1 MARTVTLVSPLGE
14 QLRFARLSASDAL
27 SQLFELELDVVSERG
42 NVRPEEVLGKAFTVT
57 VEIDGE
63 RKRHFNGYAVK
74 MASASTSAGRLA
86 GYRISLR
93 PWLWF
98 LTRTS
103 DCKVFQNKDVPT
115 VLSEVFDTEP
125 MAMVDKRSLSRT
137 YDAWEYCVQYRET
150 DFNYVSRLMEQEGI
164 YYFFEHSAG
173 EHTMVLADSFG
184 AHPRI
189 EGDAQVVFRAES
201 RVALTDRD
209 HIERFDWSHEIQPG
223 VYAIQDY
230 DFERPGKSLEAVRRP
245 EREPRHGKPDYEVF
259 DYPGEYDTESE
270 GEQYAAARI
279 EELRSQ
285 CELFYGAGNER
296 DLAVGRRF
304 TLSGHPRSDLN
315 EEYLV
320 TSTSIVIEEDARES
334 GAGGAFSFMTSF
346 SAILA
351 RQTFRAPRT
360 TPKPIVQGIQTARVV
375 GPAGD
380 EIHTDKHGRIRVQFH
395 WDRYGTRDDKSS
407 CRIRVATPWAG
418 KGFGMV
424 SIPRIGDE
432 VVVSFEEG
440 DPDRPMVT
448 GSVYNGENAPPWTL
462 PDNATQSGILSRSS
476 KGGSAANANAIRFED
491 KKGAEELWLHAERDQ
506 RIEVE
511 HDEKH
516 TVGRNRTKTVQASET
531 NGIGGDQSTR
541 VGGVRTITVGRAAAE
556 TVALA
561 KALTIGGAYQ
571 VTVGAVMN
579 ETVVGAKATEVG
591 GFRYEKVAGYKKSEI
606 GKSLTFEAGDEVVI
620 KTGDASLTMKKDG
633 TIEIVGKSITL
644 KTGGGSVE
652 IKDDGKVSA
661 TGTDT
666 TMKTTAGRVNIDP
679 GGIITIKGPMVRI
692 NT

>member
-1 MARTVTLVSPLGE
+1 
-14 QLRFARLSASDAL
+14 
-27 SQLFELELDVVSERG
+27 LELDVLSERG
-42 NVRPEEVLGKAFTVT
+42 DIRPDEVLGKPFAVS
-57 VEIDGE
+57 VEIDGD
-63 RKRHFNGYAVK
+63 RKRHFHGYAVR
-74 MASASTSAGRLA
+74 MASTPGTEGLA
-86 GYRISLR
+86 GYRVSLR

-98 LTRTS
+98 LSRTS
-103 DCKVFQNKDVPT
+103 DCRIFQGMSVPAI
-115 VLSEVFDTEP
+115 LRAVFDTEP
-125 MAMVDKRSLSRT
+125 TTDIELKGLSAQ
-137 YDAWEYCVQYRET
+137 YDPWGYCVQYRET
-150 DFNYVSRLMEQEGI
+150 DFNFVSRLLEQEGI
-164 YYFFEHSAG
+164 GYWFEHGASA
-173 EHTMVLADSFG
+173 HTLVLFDNPL
-184 AHPRI
+184 AHPAIAGR
-189 EGDAQVVFRAES
+189 ATVLFRARTGGDS
-201 RVALTDRD
+201 DHD
-209 HIERFDWSHEIQPG
+209 HIDSIDWSHEIHPA
-223 VYAIQDY
+223 VYAIDDY
-230 DFERPGKSLEAVRRP
+230 DFRRPGVNLDAVRRA
-245 EREPRHGKPDYEVF
+245 ERKPTHVKADYEIY
-259 DYPGEYDTESE
+259 DYPGEYDSIAE
-270 GEQYAAARI
+270 GEQYAAVRM
-279 EELRSQ
+279 EELRAQAEVFHGS
-285 CELFYGAGNER
+285 GNER

-304 TLSGHPRSDLN
+304 KLAEHLRRDLN
-315 EEYLV
+315 IEYLV
-320 TSTSIVIEEDARES
+320 TSTSIVVEEEARES
-334 GAGGAFSFMTSF
+334 GAGGAFSYSMNFT
-346 SAILA
+346 AIPA
-351 RQTFRAPRT
+351 AQPFRPRRG
-360 TPKPIVQGIQTARVV
+360 TPKPVVQGVQTAVVV
-375 GPAGD
+375 GPPGD
-380 EIHTDKHGRIRVQFH
+380 EIHTDEHGRIRVQFH
-395 WDRYGTRDDKSS
+395 WDRYGERNDKSS
-407 CRIRVATPWAG
+407 CWLRVATPWAG
-418 KGFGMV
+418 KGFGAI
-424 SIPRIGDE
+424 SLPRIGDE

-440 DPDRPMVT
+440 DPDRPLVT
-448 GSVYNGENAPPWTL
+448 GSVFNGDNRTPWKL

-541 VGGVRTITVGRAAAE
+541 VGGVRTVTVGRAAAE

-571 VTVGAVMN
+571 VTVGGVMN
-579 ETVVGAKATEVG
+579 ETVVGAKSTQVG
-591 GFRYEKVAGYKKSEI
+591 GYRYEKVVGYKKSEI